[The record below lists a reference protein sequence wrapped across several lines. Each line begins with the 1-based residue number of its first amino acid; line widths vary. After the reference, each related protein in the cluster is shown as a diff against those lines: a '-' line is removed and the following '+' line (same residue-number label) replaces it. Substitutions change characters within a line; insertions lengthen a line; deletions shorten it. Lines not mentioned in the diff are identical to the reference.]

1 MSNPRHYLCPYC
13 NHHVTLREEG
23 DDYILDEK
31 TFMIQEP
38 VEGHKCLVWYYVV
51 CQNPDCRKFSLSVF
65 LYDYKIYQGRYMRTA
80 FIRKWDL
87 VPPSKAMVFPDY
99 IPKAILDDYN
109 EACIIADLSPKASA
123 TLARRCLQG
132 ILRDFWKVKPG
143 NLANEIDQIKEK
155 TDTLTWEAID
165 SVRKVGNI
173 GAHMEKDIDLII
185 DVDPKEAKLLLN
197 LIEILLKEW
206 YVMREER
213 RNQLIQIKAI
223 ADQKDEAKKDGSQ
236 QTGEEAVDAASDDSP
251 PEPPD
256 SQ

>member
-1 MSNPRHYLCPYC
+1 
-13 NHHVTLREEG
+13 
-23 DDYILDEK
+23 
-31 TFMIQEP
+31 
-38 VEGHKCLVWYYVV
+38 
-51 CQNPDCRKFSLSVF
+51 
-65 LYDYKIYQGRYMRTA
+65 MRTA